1 MNAVGS
7 LRIDVTIDWLDVD
20 QVDRRAL
27 TISDSALNSMSVI
40 TACTN
45 TYVKHCIVNGT
56 SISGPPRSLLC
67 YQRILYD
74 ATVSSR

>member
-1 MNAVGS
+1 
-7 LRIDVTIDWLDVD
+7 
-20 QVDRRAL
+20 
-27 TISDSALNSMSVI
+27 LNSMSVI